1 MVSIEQLKLRKKS
14 RVLEVRFDDGVNEQL
29 DFEFLRIHSPSAEVK
44 GHGKGQERL
53 QTGKQNVVLL
63 ELIPVGNYAVKLIF
77 DDGHDSGIYTW
88 DYLYELC
95 VNKEK
100 YWNIYRKK
108 LESI

>member
-14 RVLEVRFDDGVNEQL
+14 RVLEVRFGDGVNEQL

-44 GHGKGQERL
+44 GHGEGQERL